1 MVTNTKELAQRNYWL
16 VEADWDA
23 ENDQIERFISEGIW
37 VNSFYDKSAESV
49 NNIKPDDLIAIK
61 SSFTR
66 KIDDNKFVSALKI
79 KATGVVTK
87 NFNDGK
93 LLEVSWNNR
102 LSTYEV
108 DNLIKTDTIHKLTDI
123 NEINAIFYP
132 EEIPQDDYFEEAPV
146 FESRE
151 HVNVKHPLNL
161 IYYGPSGTGKTYKTM
176 TTALEIIDGFFPADP
191 LQAKKKYEIYRDLGQ
206 ISFITFHDA
215 YNYDDFVEGLKPVV
229 SEEYHGQLD
238 YQVKPGIFKEIAG
251 LAKVELTTAPNKI
264 NFNPENEKTK
274 FFKITMGTRS
284 RERDDNTYSYCLSNN
299 YISLDMLG
307 GIDYSILENTVEWEQ
322 AQDEI
327 SQVYFYENEDAGQK
341 RLGIQAIYYFKNYM
355 KTNDIVFVANDHNNI
370 VAIGRINGWYEFKD
384 IPGVRYHHFRKVE
397 WLIKGCNIP
406 SEKFYKKK
414 FSEQPIYELN
424 KRYINLDNV
433 TNFISTKGNRQRNY
447 VLIID
452 EINKGNIHKIF
463 GELVSLIEPQK
474 RIGEPEELRVK
485 LPYSNDEFGVPHN
498 LYLIGT
504 MNSAYQS
511 ESFDNTLRR
520 RFEFVEMTIDYKQ
533 LNFKIDEIAIDKML
547 EKMNQRIKYLSE
559 NDFQIGHS
567 YFIELKEKPSFES
580 LRIIFK
586 NKIIPLLQHYFSS
599 DYQKICLVLGDNQK
613 TDTDLQ
619 FIIIDEIKSE
629 DLFGTKLKQ
638 SGNNKVY
645 SLNLPDNPVAYIQI
659 YEPGKT
665 V

>member
-1 MVTNTKELAQRNYWL
+1 METNIKELAQRNYWL
-16 VEADWDA
+16 VEADWDS
-23 ENDQIERFISEGIW
+23 ENDQIERFKSEGIW
-37 VNSFYDKSAESV
+37 VNSFFDESSDVV

-66 KIDDNKFVSALKI
+66 KIDNNKFISALKI
-79 KATGVVTK
+79 KATGIVTK

-93 LLEVSWNNR
+93 LLEVVWDSH
-102 LSTYEV
+102 TPAYEV
-108 DNLIKTDTIHKLTDI
+108 DNLIKTDTIHKLTDVD
-123 NEINAIFYP
+123 EINAIFYP
-132 EEIPQDDYFEEAPV
+132 EYIPQYEYAEEIPYFE
-146 FESRE
+146 SLDN
-151 HVNVKHPLNL
+151 VNVKHPLNL
-161 IYYGPSGTGKTYKTM
+161 IYYGPSGTGKTFKTM

-191 LQAKKKYEIYRDLGQ
+191 LEAKKKYEIYRDLGQ

-215 YNYDDFVEGLKPVV
+215 YTYDDFVEGLKPVI
-229 SEEYHGQLD
+229 SEGFPGQLD

-264 NFNPENEKTK
+264 NFNPDNEKTR
-274 FFKITMGTRS
+274 FFKITIGTRS
-284 RERDDNTYSYCLSNN
+284 KERDDNTFSYCLSNN
-299 YISLDMLG
+299 YIALDMLG
-307 GIDYSILENTVEWEQ
+307 GIDYSILENTIDWEQ

-327 SQVYFYENEDAGQK
+327 GQVYFFEHEEPEHK

-355 KTNDIVFVANDHNNI
+355 KTNDIVFVANDNNNI
-370 VAIGRINGWYEFKD
+370 IAIGRVNGWYEFKD

-424 KRYINLDNV
+424 KRFIVLDNV
-433 TNFISTKGNRQRNY
+433 TNFISTKGNRKRNY

-485 LPYSNDEFGVPHN
+485 LPYSNEEFGVPHN
-498 LYLIGT
+498 LYIIGT

-520 RFEFVEMTIDYKQ
+520 RFEFIEMVIDYKQ
-533 LNFKIDEIAIDKML
+533 LNFKIDGIEIDKML
-547 EKMNQRIKYLSE
+547 EKLNQRIKYLSE

-567 YFIELKEKPSFES
+567 YFIELKDKPSFET
-580 LRIIFK
+580 LRTIIK
-586 NKIIPLLQHYFSS
+586 NKIIPLLQDYFSG
-599 DYQKICLVLGDNQK
+599 DYQKISLVLADNQK
-613 TDTDLQ
+613 TDPELQ
-619 FIIIDEIKSE
+619 FIITNEIKSE
-629 DLFGTKLKQ
+629 DLFGQKIM
-638 SGNNKVY
+638 NNNSKKVY
-645 SLNLPDNPVAYIQI
+645 TLNLPDNPEAYIKI
-659 YEPGKT
+659 YQP
-665 V
+665 